1 MVVPGQRSCVTL
13 APRAHQLLYANYS
26 QNLCTCADD
35 PLERIEV
42 RRRSVPDAL
51 GLVLWLAHRPLL
63 QRAAE
68 ARTAHVEKCTL
79 RIVGQWRRLALAL
92 RIDRTD
98 GWLSMRLRAGGKMS
112 PASTCRNRT
121 CNGASVDDYKFLCA
135 LCPSPIHFQNL
146 RFGLGSLGMPLP
158 TMCKSMDVV
167 LATGAEADAAHAA
180 NVPLLARHLLR
191 RERWDAQPAVEPLAS
206 KQAS

>member
-1 MVVPGQRSCVTL
+1 MHMHMCRPRSGSCGNVVIRLRGRLNVGLAKETRQMVVPGQRSCVTL

-79 RIVGQWRRLALAL
+79 R
-92 RIDRTD
+92 
-98 GWLSMRLRAGGKMS
+98 MS
-112 PASTCRNRT
+112 G
-121 CNGASVDDYKFLCA
+121 NGDD
-135 LCPSPIHFQNL
+135 
-146 RFGLGSLGMPLP
+146 
-158 TMCKSMDVV
+158 
-167 LATGAEADAAHAA
+167 
-180 NVPLLARHLLR
+180 
-191 RERWDAQPAVEPLAS
+191 
-206 KQAS
+206 